1 MYISWI
7 ILGILV
13 LALTYYAFRKGGTD
27 LVGESF
33 AAGGNIF
40 LKVLPNLFLGFAIA
54 GFLQVL
60 LPSELIARWIG
71 KDSGN
76 KGLLIGMVAG
86 SLTPGGPFLHFPIL
100 ASFLA
105 KGAGVGPIS
114 AYIAAW
120 SLIGINRFLV
130 WEMPILGSQIAL
142 VRFFSS
148 LAFPF
153 IIGWLAGWVYNKLV
167 AKIQSWK
174 KSNLVP
180 G

>member
-7 ILGILV
+7 ILGVIV
-13 LALTYYAFRKGGTD
+13 LFLTIFAFRRGGTV
-27 LVGESF
+27 LLGESF
-33 AAGGNIF
+33 TAGGN
-40 LKVLPNLFLGFAIA
+40 LLLMVLPNLLLGFAIA

-60 LPSELIARWIG
+60 LPAELIARWIG

-100 ASFLA
+100 ASFLS
-105 KGAGVGPIS
+105 KGAGVGPIT

-120 SLIGINRFLV
+120 SLVGVNRFLV
-130 WEMPILGSQIAL
+130 WEMPILGSHIAL

-153 IIGWLAGWVYNKLV
+153 IIGWLAGWVYNKLW
-167 AKIQSWK
+167 A
-174 KSNLVP
+174 
-180 G
+180 

>member
-7 ILGILV
+7 ILGVIV
-13 LALTYYAFRKGGTD
+13 IFLTYWSFHKGGTV

-33 AAGGNIF
+33 KSGGNLF
-40 LKVLPNLFLGFAIA
+40 LKVLPNLILGFAIA

-60 LPSELIARWIG
+60 LPSELIAKWIG
-71 KDSGN
+71 KESGN

-86 SLTPGGPFLHFPIL
+86 ALTPGGPFLHFPIL

-114 AYIAAW
+114 AYIAGW

-130 WEMPILGSQIAL
+130 WELPIMGSSIAL

-148 LAFPF
+148 FIFPL
-153 IIGWLAGWVYNKLV
+153 IIGWIAGWIYNRLT
-167 AKIQSWK
+167 
-174 KSNLVP
+174 P
-180 G
+180 